1 MYLLPRGIPLRGCQP
16 RDLISQALARASY
29 LGEPRQLTYELL
41 EGACASYFVDEDGQ
55 LTV

>member
-1 MYLLPRGIPLRGCQP
+1 LPRGIPLRGCQP

-29 LGEPRQLTYELL
+29 LGEPRELTYELL